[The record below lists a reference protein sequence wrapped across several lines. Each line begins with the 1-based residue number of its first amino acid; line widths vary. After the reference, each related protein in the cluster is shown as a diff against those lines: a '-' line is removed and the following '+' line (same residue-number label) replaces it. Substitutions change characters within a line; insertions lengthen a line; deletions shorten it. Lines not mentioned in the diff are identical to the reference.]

1 MAQEDIFLAPEL
13 TGREVI
19 MLDPSI
25 GEVVSPDSKGDLV
38 GIGTASGDQI
48 GQTKSAVI
56 IAMRQRSG
64 MNFPSMT
71 TPEIA
76 RKIAQALI
84 DAADKADRL
93 DGECIR

>member
-76 RKIAQALI
+76 RKIAQDLI